1 MNFYKSLAVAGG
13 VTGTILGAVLLTGL
27 MTDRHTE
34 MDGAANS
41 RPQTLRIQA
50 VPVRLGGYG
59 LKYKKGA
66 GDIVLLSIAVRVDGV
81 QERDLV
87 CRLAPRLVSTVTQE
101 VTLRYSEAVALD
113 ADIGKSLPD
122 HLRRRFNQALK
133 SDVIQGVI
141 VDRINSGE
149 FPPQSTCG

>member
-1 MNFYKSLAVAGG
+1 MNFYKSLVVAGG

-27 MTDRHTE
+27 MTDPHME
-34 MDGAANS
+34 LDDAANS

-66 GDIVLLSIAVRVDGV
+66 GDIVLLSITVKVGGV
-81 QERDLV
+81 PERDLV

-101 VTLRYSEAVALD
+101 VTLRYSETEALD
-113 ADIGKSLPD
+113 ADIGTSLPA

-133 SDVIQGVI
+133 SDVIQDVTI
-141 VDRINSGE
+141 DRINSGE
-149 FPPQSTCG
+149 FPPQGTCG

>member
-1 MNFYKSLAVAGG
+1 M
-13 VTGTILGAVLLTGL
+13 
-27 MTDRHTE
+27 
-34 MDGAANS
+34 
-41 RPQTLRIQA
+41 
-50 VPVRLGGYG
+50 
-59 LKYKKGA
+59 
-66 GDIVLLSIAVRVDGV
+66 
-81 QERDLV
+81 
-87 CRLAPRLVSTVTQE
+87 TQE
-101 VTLRYSEAVALD
+101 VTLRYSEAEALD